1 MPDED
6 KMDID
11 ERYKYLR
18 IRQRLYRLAN
28 RKERGRM
35 LDEMEQVTGLDRKT
49 LIRQMKKRKIERG
62 VRRRQRGKSYG
73 AAVDDALRVIAETLD
88 YICAERITPNLVRTA
103 QHLALHGELDVSA
116 SVLGQLERIS
126 VSTVRRK
133 LKVFARLDQW
143 HLPRR
148 KGPKPPNPVARAIEM
163 RVIPWDE
170 REPGHF
176 EVDTVHHSGPC
187 AGGDYVHTVQM
198 TDVATEWCELAA
210 ALGRSQRVMED
221 AFRRML
227 ARLPFPVR
235 EIHPDNGS
243 EFLNHHLVRFW
254 GEAAQGIQ
262 LSRSRPFHKNDNR
275 FVEQKNF
282 TLVRAYL
289 GHERLDSVAQTLALN
304 ALYDKL
310 WLPKVQL
317 LSARAASHRQ
327 DPPLHPGR
335 SPALPAH
342 LRQSP
347 DSLPAPMCHGHP
359 VPRTA
364 SCTRGTARSDKSAKT
379 PAGDLQP
386 SATALRSAWSYARPN
401 RERARN
407 LDPMSTSPERSRQ
420 PSDII
425 I

>member
-1 MPDED
+1 
-6 KMDID
+6 
-11 ERYKYLR
+11 
-18 IRQRLYRLAN
+18 
-28 RKERGRM
+28 M

-49 LIRQMKKRKIERG
+49 LIRQMKKRKIERK

-88 YICAERITPNLVRTA
+88 YICAERITPNLVSTA

-310 WLPKVQL
+310 WLYYNFFQPVLRLTDKTPLSTQDGHQRFRRTYGKAQTPFQRLCATGILSQEQRHALEELHAQTNPRRLRQEIYSLLQQL
-317 LSARAASHRQ
+317 F
-327 DPPLHPGR
+327 
-335 SPALPAH
+335 ALPGATPGQTENV
-342 LRQSP
+342 LETLIP
-347 DSLPAPMCHGHP
+347 CLPAPKGVGNP
-359 VPRTA
+359 VILSFERTI
-364 SCTRGTARSDKSAKT
+364 
-379 PAGDLQP
+379 PVQ
-386 SATALRSAWSYARPN
+386 
-401 RERARN
+401 
-407 LDPMSTSPERSRQ
+407 
-420 PSDII
+420 
-425 I
+425 